1 MTSKHVPARRADRVG
16 VPEIA
21 AICLAYAAA
30 QFALSLRFL
39 TSASLSLASVNAFKP
54 LLAGFLVLA
63 TGLYIAAALRAPRPV
78 ARLLGSPVLS
88 ILLLA
93 FLAIAEW
100 YLYPLLDRASLKLAG
115 EGSDADD
122 ALIDAAQR
130 LLAGQ
135 PAYAAPTY
143 RGNPI
148 SPGIGWIVLN
158 LPWASA
164 STFFLLT
171 PFYLGVLG
179 VAVRVAARSWVPA
192 NLTVI
197 GHVICL
203 GILEIAPTGDLA
215 AFGAALAAT
224 FVAAYI
230 ARDSIWSLA
239 AVALV
244 MGTVSTG
251 RIPFALFPLLAAAV
265 LWRVTDGRS
274 LILGIVGFGTAIG
287 WHLTV
292 VGTGSAPYQPL
303 HLFGRGSV
311 LLPGAWLYLA
321 AIASAATAF
330 VVLFRSKSNL
340 SSAAL
345 RCGVCLAVPLA
356 FLALAQLTQIDFRTG
371 GWEGANYLTPALSL
385 FTVAL
390 SMLSA
395 RRPN

>member
-1 MTSKHVPARRADRVG
+1 

-63 TGLYIAAALRAPRPV
+63 TGLYIAAALRAPRPI
-78 ARLLGSPVLS
+78 ARLLGSPMLM

-115 EGSDADD
+115 GGSDADD

-135 PAYAAPTY
+135 PTYAAPTY

-148 SPGIGWIVLN
+148 SPGIGWIVFN

-171 PFYLGVLG
+171 PFYLGMLG
-179 VAVRVAARSWVPA
+179 IAVRVAARSWVPA

-197 GHVICL
+197 GHVMCL

-224 FVAAYI
+224 FVAAYV
-230 ARDSIWSLA
+230 ARRCVWPLA

-265 LWRVTDGRS
+265 LWRVTEGRS
-274 LILGIVGFGTAIG
+274 LILGLVGFGTAIA
-287 WHLTV
+287 WHLTMIGI
-292 VGTGSAPYQPL
+292 GTVSYQPL
-303 HLFGRGSV
+303 HLFGRGGF

-321 AIASAATAF
+321 LIASVATGFAA
-330 VVLFRSKSNL
+330 LLRSKPSL

-345 RCGVCLAVPLA
+345 RCGVCLAVPLT
-356 FLALAQLTQIDFRTG
+356 FLASAQLAQIDFDTG
-371 GWEGANYLTPALSL
+371 KWEGANYLTPALSL
-385 FTVAL
+385 FVVAL
-390 SMLSA
+390 SMRSA
-395 RRPN
+395 SRPKN

>member
-1 MTSKHVPARRADRVG
+1 MTSKHVPARHTDWVG
-16 VPEIA
+16 GPEIA
-21 AICLAYAAA
+21 AICLAYAAV

-63 TGLYIAAALRAPRPV
+63 TGLYIAAALHAPRPI
-78 ARLLGSPVLS
+78 ARLLGSPVLL

-100 YLYPLLDRASLKLAG
+100 YLYPLLDRVSLKLAG

-143 RGNPI
+143 RGNSI

-179 VAVRVAARSWVPA
+179 VAVRVAAHSWVPA

-197 GHVICL
+197 GHVMCL

-230 ARDSIWSLA
+230 ARDSVWSLA

-274 LILGIVGFGTAIG
+274 LILGLVGFGTAVA
-287 WHLTV
+287 WHLTMAGIDSV
-292 VGTGSAPYQPL
+292 PYQPL
-303 HLFGRGSV
+303 HLFGKGGF

-321 AIASAATAF
+321 AFASAAA
-330 VVLFRSKSNL
+330 VLIALLRQKPGL
-340 SSAAL
+340 APAAL
-345 RCGVCLAVPLA
+345 RCGICLGVPLA
-356 FLALAQLTQIDFRTG
+356 FLALAHLASIGFHTG
-371 GWEGANYLTPALSL
+371 VWEGANYLAPSLSF

-390 SMLSA
+390 AMLAMRA
-395 RRPN
+395 RN